1 MRVSDLKKIIKEELE
16 IILSEKKADKNPDD
30 KDLPGHQPKKY
41 YKGLDKTTKKKREKQ
56 FEKGKKKS
64 DSDSSAYPEKHAGDD
79 DVKTKPSKHTRA
91 VRKRMKKTNESDIS
105 ENSVSKKAEKS
116 LKKKAEEYNVS
127 LGILKQ
133 VYRRGMAAW
142 KTGHRPGASQ
152 EAWAHGRVNSFLNK
166 GETYKTT
173 DSDLAKKWRDQ
184 KKKD

>member
-1 MRVSDLKKIIKEELE
+1 MIKICLDINL
-16 IILSEKKADKNPDD
+16 
-30 KDLPGHQPKKY
+30 KKY
-41 YKGLDKTTKKKREKQ
+41 YKGLDKKTKKKREKQ

-64 DSDSSAYPEKHAGDD
+64 DSDPSAYPEKHAGDD
-79 DVKTKPSKHTRA
+79 GAKTKPSKHTQA
-91 VRKRMKKTNESDIS
+91 VRKRMEKADESNMS

-116 LKKKAEEYNVS
+116 LKKKAEEYGVS
-127 LGILKQ
+127 LGVLKQ

-173 DSDLAKKWRDQ
+173 DSDLAKKWRGQ
-184 KKKD
+184 KKKKD